1 MRGPFLSPPPINATW
16 AAMGRSLGASSSLE
30 QDAALAALLAKHK
43 HHTLLLVGDSSL
55 RNQFMQ
61 LVRIGLQFEKSM
73 PVAEGIT
80 KRAHSG
86 SFSLPFPIKN
96 PEKPDSSNGF
106 WGGYPWLA
114 FSTPGNTTVI
124 YAKNWGC
131 SDPAAIVSR
140 MRVIA
145 LRHRQ
150 RSGGFGGWPPHSV
163 LWNYGLHLLHVFPA
177 RPVPLTSV
185 RCALGYR
192 DLVDESA
199 RSLRM
204 ELPNTRLAYRTTNA
218 VCDARVDGNWAV
230 AARAYHCAAAAVA
243 SLGRCTGGCKPT
255 PECMDERLSRVQASC
270 QRRYNATMGEC
281 VSTFMDAG
289 NSKQQRDSAKAVL
302 EGHGGGITL
311 FDAFAL
317 TESRCDATVDGR
329 HYPRLLASI
338 NERWLT
344 AIL

>member
-1 MRGPFLSPPPINATW
+1 MARVLDAGQHDRHL
-16 AAMGRSLGASSSLE
+16 RKELG
-30 QDAALAALLAKHK
+30 
-43 HHTLLLVGDSSL
+43 
-55 RNQFMQ
+55 M
-61 LVRIGLQFEKSM
+61 
-73 PVAEGIT
+73 
-80 KRAHSG
+80 
-86 SFSLPFPIKN
+86 
-96 PEKPDSSNGF
+96 
-106 WGGYPWLA
+106 
-114 FSTPGNTTVI
+114 
-124 YAKNWGC
+124 
-131 SDPAAIVSR
+131 
-140 MRVIA
+140 
-145 LRHRQ
+145 Q
-150 RSGGFGGWPPHSV
+150 RSGRDCEPHARHRPTAPPAQRRIWRLAAALRAVELWPPSV
-163 LWNYGLHLLHVFPA
+163 A
-177 RPVPLTSV
+177 RLPGASVPLTSV

-218 VCDARVDGNWAV
+218 VCDARFDGNWAV

>member
-1 MRGPFLSPPPINATW
+1 MASGAAIRGSP
-16 AAMGRSLGASSSLE
+16 
-30 QDAALAALLAKHK
+30 
-43 HHTLLLVGDSSL
+43 
-55 RNQFMQ
+55 
-61 LVRIGLQFEKSM
+61 
-73 PVAEGIT
+73 
-80 KRAHSG
+80 
-86 SFSLPFPIKN
+86 
-96 PEKPDSSNGF
+96 
-106 WGGYPWLA
+106 
-114 FSTPGNTTVI
+114 STPGNTTVI

-131 SDPAAIVSR
+131 SDPAAIVS
-140 MRVIA
+140 A
-145 LRHRQ
+145 CA
-150 RSGGFGGWPPHSV
+150 SSP
-163 LWNYGLHLLHVFPA
+163 YGTASAAADLAAGRRTPCCGTMASICCTSSA

-218 VCDARVDGNWAV
+218 VCDARFDGNWAV